1 MRRATYLTTDYK
13 GVTIKGVC
21 LIVDSHILYVKME
34 YPYKTYNTIEIE
46 NPRLTETEEGVEE
59 LFKLAVYVLM
69 RLYRTIEIIKDNR
82 PIFERLLVNFED
94 MLNMQSVKF
103 KKKVFYSDT
112 EREYYERNF
121 DEVVKESYYQL
132 FDKYIQSEDEEVTGL
147 RNSLS
152 PPLLRRIIH
161 KVLSETKN

>member
-1 MRRATYLTTDYK
+1 MRRATYLATDYT
-13 GVTIKGVC
+13 GVTIKGAC
-21 LIVDSHILYVKME
+21 FIVDNYILYVKME

-69 RLYRTIEIIKDNR
+69 RLYRTIEIIKAKR
-82 PIFERLLVNFED
+82 PLFERLLVNFED
-94 MLNMQSVKF
+94 MVGMQSVKF

-112 EREYYERNF
+112 EREYFERNF

-132 FDKYIQSEDEEVTGL
+132 FDKYIISADEEVTGL
-147 RNSLS
+147 RKSLT
-152 PPLLRRIIH
+152 PLLLRRIIN
-161 KVLSETKN
+161 KVLSEPTN